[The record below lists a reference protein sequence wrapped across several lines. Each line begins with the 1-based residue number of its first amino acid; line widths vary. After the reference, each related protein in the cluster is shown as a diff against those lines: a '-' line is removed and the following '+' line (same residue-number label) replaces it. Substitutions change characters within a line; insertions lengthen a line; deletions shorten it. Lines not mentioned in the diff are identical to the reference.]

1 MMRKIGIN
9 WVNIM
14 DKQKKITQGEFVS
27 VGKNFENYIR
37 ESDFRLRTDESIVI
51 HLDGVGFTH
60 KYYKKF
66 SENTKNRV
74 VEILADAAKRICQ
87 DIKSIRVAYVCS
99 DEVSFV
105 LDGQEIKINDH
116 NRLSKLV
123 SKFAS
128 RLTLYFLKALINI
141 NNDEIQEL
149 KENCIFSAKAYNLP
163 SSKIEDY
170 LKWRLMGCKKLIFD
184 KRENFDKK
192 ANWEKYGYI
201 LIKQEDWCI
210 NSLDFSNKD
219 IKRSPQNEY
228 YQIK

>member
-1 MMRKIGIN
+1 
-9 WVNIM
+9 M

-27 VGKNFENYIR
+27 VGKNFETYIR

-66 SENTKNRV
+66 SNEIKNKV
-74 VEILADAAKRICQ
+74 VEALANATKRICQ

-99 DEVSFV
+99 DEVSFI

-116 NRLSKLV
+116 NRLNKLV

-128 RLTLYFLKALINI
+128 RLTLYFFELLINI
-141 NNDEIQEL
+141 NNDEIKEL

-192 ANWEKYGYI
+192 ANWEKYGYM
-201 LIKQEDWCI
+201 LTKQEDWRI
-210 NSLDFSNKD
+210 NSVDFSNKD